1 MDAST
6 SVWATHLQ
14 GITLSAMR
22 SRRVPDVPTAQP
34 SGCAC
39 RLVDAAFPCRLA
51 PITDL
56 GSYMLLASGRARSGL
71 VHRSKRHPHSTTSS
85 ALQATTARRTC
96 ACSTPILRWEAVH
109 DFSRSGRRK

>member
-22 SRRVPDVPTAQP
+22 SRRVHDVPTAQP

-51 PITDL
+51 PI
-56 GSYMLLASGRARSGL
+56 
-71 VHRSKRHPHSTTSS
+71 
-85 ALQATTARRTC
+85 
-96 ACSTPILRWEAVH
+96 
-109 DFSRSGRRK
+109 